1 MGRLFWRFLLWFWL
15 AQLASVIG
23 VGIAMWVR
31 SPSFAQLQH
40 VQGREGTTARAIA
53 NALQAGGVPALA
65 QLQENWRAVGRPL
78 PLVLDRSGRDV
89 LGRPVPMELPP
100 PMTDQL
106 VRMPNVRIGADEYRI
121 LPQPGPG
128 MRGPHRPTH
137 WYEFPPEPLI
147 AGAIVSLIFAGILA
161 WHYWRPIRSLR
172 TAFRETAR
180 GALSVRLGQT
190 LGRRRDEFG
199 ELSHEFDIMA
209 DKIGNLMDGQRRL
222 LHDVSH
228 ELRSPLARMQAAADV
243 LRQRPQE
250 ATELA
255 DRFDLELQRMDA
267 LIDGLLT
274 LSRLESG
281 VVDTM
286 DEDVSLTELITGI
299 IEDARF
305 EAGTAAHGI
314 TLRTAPALTTRGNG
328 ELLHRALENIVRN
341 ALLHTMGA
349 VHVSLTQEG
358 HDAVLIVDDEGPGI
372 PLERR
377 EAVFAPFYRQGRADA
392 PRGHGL
398 GLAIARRI
406 FTAHDGDI
414 TLQDRPGDTGL
425 RVRVRLPLA
434 SAT

>member
-15 AQLASVIG
+15 AQLASVLG

-31 SPSFAQLQH
+31 SPSFAQQ
-40 VQGREGTTARAIA
+40 QGSESTTMRAVT

-65 QLQENWRAVGRPL
+65 RLQDNWRAAGRPL

-89 LGRPVPMELPP
+89 LGRPVPEDLPP
-100 PMTDQL
+100 PPDWQA
-106 VRMPNVRIGADEYRI
+106 RMQNVRVGNDEYRI
-121 LPQPGPG
+121 LPRPGPG
-128 MRGPHRPTH
+128 MRGAHPRAHH
-137 WYEFPPEPLI
+137 WYELPPEPLI
-147 AGAIVSLIFAGILA
+147 AGAVVSLIFAGILA

-180 GALSVRLGQT
+180 GALSVRLGPT

-199 ELSHEFDIMA
+199 ELSLEFDIMA

-250 ATELA
+250 ASELA
-255 DRFDLELQRMDA
+255 DRFDQELMRMDT

-274 LSRLESG
+274 LSRLEAG
-281 VVDTM
+281 VVDAM
-286 DEDVSLTELITGI
+286 DENVSLTGLIAGI
-299 IEDARF
+299 VEDARF
-305 EAGTAAHGI
+305 EAGAAAHGI
-314 TLRTAPALTTRGNG
+314 TLRTAPSLVARGNG

-341 ALLHTMGA
+341 ALLHTTGA

-358 HDAVLIVDDEGPGI
+358 HRAVLIVDDEGPGI

-406 FTAHDGDI
+406 FAAHGGDI
-414 TLQDRPGDTGL
+414 ALLDRPGGTGL
-425 RVRVRLPLA
+425 RVRVHLPLA
-434 SAT
+434 GAA